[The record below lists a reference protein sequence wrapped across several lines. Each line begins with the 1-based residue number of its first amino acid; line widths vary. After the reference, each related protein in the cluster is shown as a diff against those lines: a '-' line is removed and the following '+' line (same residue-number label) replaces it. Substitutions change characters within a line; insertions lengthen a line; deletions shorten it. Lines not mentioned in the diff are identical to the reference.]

1 MNRSKLDQLDAKHQ
15 ELTSALLHEI
25 GKGTAADFARMMT
38 VTDELRKT
46 MKAVFHEAILPDVV
60 PGEPSDDPLY
70 WCHELALDTLR
81 RLGGVVGEFNP
92 ESVLILKHHCFDP
105 EGFHSYIIGSVA
117 SQLGPDLERVRS
129 IKAQVGEQAGKAII
143 HLRDEY
149 LSWIEYREE
158 IPRFDSLQRAPVT
171 LCRFTVT
178 SAHAL
183 LVEIVRR
190 VLNGAWH
197 VIHPWEPG
205 QPYTDEEHHW
215 PSSAGELYKADLDEM
230 ARAVMLRKGEK
241 TDDLIDAECIE
252 WIDAALQQ
260 EYARLM
266 DPGQTS
272 EADG

>member
-1 MNRSKLDQLDAKHQ
+1 MNEPD
-15 ELTSALLHEI
+15 EPV
-25 GKGTAADFARMMT
+25 ADPT
-38 VTDELRKT
+38 YV
-46 MKAVFHEAILPDVV
+46 
-60 PGEPSDDPLY
+60 
-70 WCHELALDTLR
+70 CHERALETLR
-81 RLGGVVGEFNP
+81 CLNRVVGEFEP
-92 ESVLILKHHCFDP
+92 ENVLMRKHHCFDP

-129 IKAQVGEQAGKAII
+129 IKAEVDKQAGKAII

-149 LSWIEYREE
+149 LCWIEYREE
-158 IPRFDSLQRAPVT
+158 IPRFDSVQRAPVK

-183 LVEIVRR
+183 LVEIVRT
-190 VLNGAWH
+190 VLNGAWL

-205 QPYTDEEHHW
+205 QLYTDEERHW
-215 PSSAGELYKADLDEM
+215 PSSIGELYKADLDEM